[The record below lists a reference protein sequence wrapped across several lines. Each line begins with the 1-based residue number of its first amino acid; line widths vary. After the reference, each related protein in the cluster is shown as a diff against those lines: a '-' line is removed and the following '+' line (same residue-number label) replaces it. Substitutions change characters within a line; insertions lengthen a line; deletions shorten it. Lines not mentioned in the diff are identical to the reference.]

1 MTKIYFLAI
10 FLIASFLISAQNDY
24 SFKQYGDETGD
35 FFSLPV
41 KWNATDYGLLVGFSA
56 ATYLI
61 MQYDRDVKTI
71 ALMNRGYGESIPM
84 KFGTLYGEP
93 YTSMIIGSAFLIAGN
108 TGNNEHNKRIGFE
121 LLQSFSYTLFTTGIV
136 KVAFGRARPY
146 MDEGQF
152 EFRPFSF
159 GYPDRFSFFS
169 GHTSLA
175 FSMSTILAANQEKT
189 IYKVLLYIPAVIT
202 GISRIYHNK
211 HWTSDVFLG
220 SVTGYFIAR
229 WVHETHD
236 KKELGIA
243 THNPILNISIGF

>member
-1 MTKIYFLAI
+1 MNFIRI
-10 FLIASFLISAQNDY
+10 FPLLLIFSISVYSQNDY

-35 FFSLPV
+35 FFTRPV
-41 KWNATDYGLLVGFSA
+41 KWNATDYGLLAGFSA

-61 MQYDRDVKTI
+61 MQYDKDVKNI
-71 ALMNRGYGESIPM
+71 ALMNQGYGETIPM
-84 KFGTLYGEP
+84 RFGTLYGEP

-108 TGNNEHNKRIGFE
+108 TANNAHNKRIGFE
-121 LLQSFSYTLFTTGIV
+121 LLQSFSYTIFTTGIA
-136 KVAFGRARPY
+136 KVVFGRARPY

-152 EFRPFSF
+152 DFRPFSF
-159 GYPDRFSFFS
+159 DYPDRFSFFS

-189 IYKVLLYIPAVIT
+189 IYKVLLYIPAVVT

-220 SVTGYFIAR
+220 GVTGYFIAR
-229 WVHETHD
+229 WVHETHNR
-236 KKELGIA
+236 KEQGIA
-243 THNPILNISIGF
+243 THTPLLNISVGF